1 MAEYSIFMQY
11 DPQDKIYV
19 ASVPELQGCMAH
31 GETKEEALK
40 EIEIAKELWIETAKE
55 DGLPIPEPALFTSVA
70 VQMEVI
76 KISPVSDA
84 KKRANKK
91 WQDANCKRVQLVI
104 PNEEAEIIENY
115 CSEKNISK
123 NGFFR
128 EAAKEK
134 IEREKQIRSIFLP

>member
-1 MAEYSIFMQY
+1 
-11 DPQDKIYV
+11 
-19 ASVPELQGCMAH
+19 
-31 GETKEEALK
+31 
-40 EIEIAKELWIETAKE
+40 
-55 DGLPIPEPALFTSVA
+55 
-70 VQMEVI
+70 MEVI

-104 PNEEAEIIENY
+104 PNDEAEIIENY

-134 IEREKQIRSIFLP
+134 IEREKDVIKI

>member
-1 MAEYSIFMQY
+1 MNEVGNGSRHTPKEYLRCWIHR
-11 DPQDKIYV
+11 P
-19 ASVPELQGCMAH
+19 
-31 GETKEEALK
+31 
-40 EIEIAKELWIETAKE
+40 AKNNRA
-55 DGLPIPEPALFTSVA
+55 FYY
-70 VQMEVI
+70 MEKDVI
-76 KISPVSDA
+76 IISPVSEA

-134 IEREKQIRSIFLP
+134 IEREK